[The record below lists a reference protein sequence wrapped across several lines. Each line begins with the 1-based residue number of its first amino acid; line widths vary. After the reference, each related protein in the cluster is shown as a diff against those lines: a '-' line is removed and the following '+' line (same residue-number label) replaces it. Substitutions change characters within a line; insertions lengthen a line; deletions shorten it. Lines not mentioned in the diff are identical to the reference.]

1 MVKRLGHGI
10 IRTQIQHTDSVTDLT
25 ARRQNN
31 HRRVIFR
38 RAVRAQKAAPIPVG
52 QHDIQQNQVVF
63 TRLYKGRRVSN
74 LSCVINS
81 MAIKTNA
88 RRNSV
93 RKLEIVFDQKVFH
106 RARQLS
112 LQVTGLCQVTMIV
125 YRHGAVRR
133 TATKRENKM
142 KTLKMGRRAL
152 MATAIATF
160 GLGNAAFADGHQV
173 LDDIHFLIPGG
184 AGGGWDGTARGTGEA
199 LTEAG
204 LVGSASYENMS
215 GGGGGVAI
223 GYMIENAESLD
234 NTLMVNSTPIV
245 IRSLTGVFP
254 HNFRDL
260 TLVSGTIGDYA
271 AIVVG
276 KDSPINSMDDL
287 LAAWDADQNGTP
299 IGGGSVPG
307 GMDHLVAAM
316 VMEASGRDALGVNYI
331 PYDAG
336 GTAMA
341 ALLSGEIAA
350 LSTGFSEAVD
360 LSNAGEVKIIGV
372 TADERVDAAPD
383 AMTMMEQGIDT
394 TFVNWRG
401 FFAAP
406 GLADDKLEAYK
417 TAIAAMYDT
426 PEWEAVRAR
435 NGWVNI
441 HNPGDEFEAFLEE
454 QETVIGDLMRKLG
467 FL

>member
-1 MVKRLGHGI
+1 M
-10 IRTQIQHTDSVTDLT
+10 TTFS
-25 ARRQNN
+25 
-31 HRRVIFR
+31 
-38 RAVRAQKAAPIPVG
+38 
-52 QHDIQQNQVVF
+52 
-63 TRLYKGRRVSN
+63 
-74 LSCVINS
+74 
-81 MAIKTNA
+81 
-88 RRNSV
+88 
-93 RKLEIVFDQKVFH
+93 
-106 RARQLS
+106 
-112 LQVTGLCQVTMIV
+112 
-125 YRHGAVRR
+125 
-133 TATKRENKM
+133 
-142 KTLKMGRRAL
+142 MGRRAL
-152 MATAIATF
+152 IAAVAAI
-160 GLGNAAFADGHQV
+160 GLAGPVSAGGHQV
-173 LDDIHFLIPGG
+173 LDSIHFLIPGG

-199 LTEAG
+199 LTESG
-204 LVGSASYENMS
+204 LVGTASYENMS
-215 GGGGGVAI
+215 GGGGGKAI
-223 GYMIENAESLD
+223 GYLIENADS
-234 NTLMVNSTPIV
+234 NHGTLMVNSTPIV

-276 KDSPINSMDDL
+276 KDSPINTMTDL
-287 LAAWDADQNGTP
+287 IAAYDADPSATA

-316 VMEASGRDALGVNYI
+316 VMEAAGKDALGVKYI

-336 GTAMA
+336 GNAMA

-360 LSNAGEVKIIGV
+360 LSNAGEVRIIGV
-372 TADERVDAAPD
+372 TSAERVAAAPD

-406 GLADDKLEAYK
+406 GLPDNKLAMYQD
-417 TAIAAMYDT
+417 AIAKMYDT
-426 PEWEAVRAR
+426 PEWETVRAR

-441 HNPGDEFEAFLEE
+441 HNPGDQFLSFLEE
-454 QETVIGDLMRKLG
+454 QEQVIGDLMKKLG

>member
-1 MVKRLGHGI
+1 M
-10 IRTQIQHTDSVTDLT
+10 T
-25 ARRQNN
+25 
-31 HRRVIFR
+31 
-38 RAVRAQKAAPIPVG
+38 
-52 QHDIQQNQVVF
+52 
-63 TRLYKGRRVSN
+63 
-74 LSCVINS
+74 
-81 MAIKTNA
+81 
-88 RRNSV
+88 
-93 RKLEIVFDQKVFH
+93 
-106 RARQLS
+106 
-112 LQVTGLCQVTMIV
+112 
-125 YRHGAVRR
+125 
-133 TATKRENKM
+133 
-142 KTLKMGRRAL
+142 TLKMGPRGFKRAL
-152 MATAIATF
+152 IATAVATL
-160 GLGNAAFADGHQV
+160 GLSTPAFADGHQV
-173 LDDIHFLIPGG
+173 LDEIHFIIPGG

-204 LVGSASYENMS
+204 LVGTASYENMS

-223 GYMIENAESLD
+223 GYMIENAESLEG
-234 NTLMVNSTPIV
+234 TLMVNSTPIV

-260 TLVSGTIGDYA
+260 TLVAGTIGDYA
-271 AIVVG
+271 AVVVPA
-276 KDSPINSMDDL
+276 DSDVSNMEDF
-287 LAAWDADQNGTP
+287 LAVYDADPAGTP

-341 ALLSGEIAA
+341 ALLSGEIKA

-360 LSNAGEVKIIGV
+360 LANQGEVKIIGV
-372 TADERVDAAPD
+372 TSDARVDAAPD

-401 FFAAP
+401 FFGAP
-406 GLADDKLEAYK
+406 GMSDEKLTQYQA
-417 TAIAAMYDT
+417 AIAAMYDT
-426 PEWEAVRAR
+426 DEWEAVRAR

-441 HNPGDEFEAFLEE
+441 HNPGDDFRTFLEE
-454 QETVIGDLMRKLG
+454 QETVIGDLMTKLG